1 MKTSPRLPVL
11 ALAAGLLVPGL
22 GQAYAGALAR
32 GLGVLLSISLLPPV
46 TCQLALIAP
55 VGLMSLIVWLGVLA
69 GVGLYAWSVRDA
81 WRCARRAD
89 QEWRPW
95 QRPLVYVL
103 AALIAYV
110 FVLAPFTAYAR
121 HNLIETFQA
130 PTASMLP
137 TIVPGDRFLADKRVN
152 RPGGIP
158 LARGQVALF
167 VYPNNRTMIFV
178 KRIIGLPGDSIEID
192 GTSIRVNGRDLHGP
206 EVQDLGDPLRNQLL
220 ADHSAF
226 RESGDRGSYT
236 VLWKK
241 DAAAAGKQIFVVPNA
256 QIFVLGDNRGASVD
270 SREFGMVPVADVKAV
285 ARQVLLSYRAGEG
298 LRWSRMGK
306 TIE

>member
-1 MKTSPRLPVL
+1 MKTSRRLPAL

-22 GQAYAGALAR
+22 GHVYAGPLSR
-32 GLGVLLSISLLPPV
+32 GLGVLLGIALLPPV
-46 TCQLALIAP
+46 TCQLALMAP
-55 VGLMSLIVWLGVLA
+55 LRLLSLIVALGVLA

-89 QEWRPW
+89 QELRPW
-95 QRPLVYVL
+95 QQPLVYVL
-103 AALIAYV
+103 AALIAYL

-121 HNLIETFQA
+121 DNLIETFQA

-137 TIVPGDRFLADKRVN
+137 TILPGDRFLADKRVN

-192 GTSIRVNGRDLHGP
+192 GTSIRVNGRDLHGA

-241 DAAAAGKQIFVVPNA
+241 GATGGKQSFVVPNA
-256 QIFVLGDNRGASVD
+256 QVFVLGDNRGASVD
-270 SREFGMVPVADVKAV
+270 SREFGMVPLADVKAV
-285 ARQVLLSYRAGEG
+285 ARQVLLSYRKGEG